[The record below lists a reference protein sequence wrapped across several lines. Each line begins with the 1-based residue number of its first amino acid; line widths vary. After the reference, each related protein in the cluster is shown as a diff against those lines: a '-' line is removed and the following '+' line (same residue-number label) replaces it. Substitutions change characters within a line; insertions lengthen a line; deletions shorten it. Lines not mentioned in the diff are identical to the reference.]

1 MDNSILNKTQTWYRA
16 VAFVSELA
24 LTREEAKIKVKD
36 ADGTTN
42 EVPGERIR
50 GRIALDI
57 GGGIKTFDVFA
68 QSLTSKGE
76 ANKQWAMYEAMMNW
90 NPKING
96 DPEKE
101 PTKVAVEG
109 TISINDYVGSDGNV
123 KSSLRWNISRGNTKV
138 ADDEPL
144 GCSLKLTAFIR
155 KILPEMRN
163 DEETGR
169 LKVELLGVDG
179 QGAVYPIDLLVDAD
193 SADDFE
199 GVYEVGQTASFEVD
213 VKMVHVG
220 EKKPGKKAFGKSAST
235 NINTGFDVEERILCG
250 GDEPIAEPEDEDE
263 DGNLIDNGWLNPEA
277 IKAAIKERDKKLAEL
292 KANPPKKTTE
302 TVSAPAKKTS
312 KFNKKPDMNSTDDD
326 DDFGF

>member
-1 MDNSILNKTQTWYRA
+1 MDNSTLNRTSNWFRA
-16 VAFVSELA
+16 VSFVSELA
-24 LTREEAKIKVKD
+24 LTREAAKIKVKN
-36 ADGTTN
+36 ADGEAK

-57 GGGIKTFDVFA
+57 GSGIKTFDVFA

-76 ANKQWAMYEAMMNW
+76 PNKQWAMYEAMMGW

-96 DPEKE
+96 DPSKE

-109 TISINDYVGSDGNV
+109 TVSINDYVGGDGKV
-123 KSSLRWNISRGNTKV
+123 KSSLRWNVSRGNTKV
-138 ADDEPL
+138 SEDEPL
-144 GCSLKLTAFIR
+144 GCALKLTGFVR
-155 KILPEMRN
+155 KIMPEMRGE
-163 DEETGR
+163 EETGR
-169 LKVELLGVDG
+169 LKVEILEVDG

-220 EKKPGKKAFGKSAST
+220 EKKAGKKAFGKSAST

-250 GDEPIAEPEDEDE
+250 GDEPIEEPEDEDE
-263 DGNLIDNGWLNPEA
+263 NGNLIDNGWLNPEA
-277 IKAAIKERDKKLAEL
+277 IKLAIKEREKKLVEL
-292 KANPPKKTTE
+292 EKNPPKKATTD
-302 TVSAPAKKTS
+302 APAPAQKTS
-312 KFNKKPDMNSTDDD
+312 KFSKKVDVSSTDDD

>member
-1 MDNSILNKTQTWYRA
+1 MDNSALNRTSNWWRS
-16 VAFVSELA
+16 VGLVSELA
-24 LTREEAKIKVKD
+24 LVREEAKIKVKS
-36 ADGTTN
+36 ADGTVN

-50 GRIALDI
+50 GRVALDI

-76 ANKQWAMYEAMMNW
+76 GNKQWAMYEAMMGW

-96 DPEKE
+96 DPSKE

-109 TISINDYVGSDGNV
+109 TISINDYPANDGSI

-138 ADDEPL
+138 SQDEEL
-144 GCSLKLTAFIR
+144 GCSLKLTGFIR
-155 KILPEMRN
+155 KIVPEMRN
-163 DEETGR
+163 EEETGR
-169 LKVELLGVDG
+169 LKVEILEVDG
-179 QGAVYPIDLLVDAD
+179 QGAVYPVDLLVDAD

-199 GVYEVGQTASFEVD
+199 SVYEVGQTASFEVD

-220 EKKPGKKAFGKSAST
+220 EKKAGKKAFGKSAST

-250 GDEPIAEPEDEDE
+250 GDEPIEEPEDEDE
-263 DGNLIDNGWLNPEA
+263 NGNLIDNGWLNPEA
-277 IKAAIKERDKKLAEL
+277 IKLAIKERDKKLAEL
-292 KANPPKKTTE
+292 KANPPKKTATA
-302 TVSAPAKKTS
+302 SAPAQKTS
-312 KFNKKPDMNSTDDD
+312 KFSKKVDVASTDDD

>member
-1 MDNSILNKTQTWYRA
+1 MDNSTLNRTNNWWRA
-16 VAFVSELA
+16 VGIVSELA
-24 LTREEAKIKVKD
+24 LIRENCEIKIKD
-36 ADGTTN
+36 ANGAIGT
-42 EVPGERIR
+42 VPGERIR
-50 GRIALDI
+50 GKVAIDI

-90 NPKING
+90 NPKIGG
-96 DPEKE
+96 DAEKE
-101 PTKVAVEG
+101 PAKVGVEG
-109 TISINDYVGSDGNV
+109 TISINDYVGGDGKV
-123 KSSLRWNISRGNTKV
+123 KSTLRWNVSKGNTKV
-138 ADDEPL
+138 SEDEPL
-144 GCSLKLTAFIR
+144 GCSLKLTGFIR

-163 DEETGR
+163 EEETGR
-169 LKVELLGVDG
+169 LKIELLGVDG

-199 GVYEVGQTASFEVD
+199 GVYEIGKTAAFDVD

-220 EKKPGKKAFGKSAST
+220 EKKPTKKAFGKSAST
-235 NINTGFDVEERILCG
+235 NINTGFDVEERVLVG
-250 GDEPIAEPEDEDE
+250 GDEPIEEPEGEDE
-263 DGNLIDNGWLNPEA
+263 EGNLVDNGWLNPEA

-292 KANPPKKTTE
+292 EKNPPKKATE
-302 TVSAPAKKTS
+302 TASASAKNSS

>member
-1 MDNSILNKTQTWYRA
+1 MDNSILNKTPVWYRA
-16 VAFVSELA
+16 VANVSELA

-36 ADGTTN
+36 ADGASH

-57 GGGIKTFDVFA
+57 DGGIKTFDVFA

-96 DPEKE
+96 DPTKE

-109 TISINDYVGSDGNV
+109 TISINDYVGGDGNV

-138 ADDEPL
+138 SEDEPL
-144 GCSLKLTAFIR
+144 GCSLKLTGFIR

-163 DEETGR
+163 EEETGR

-179 QGAVYPIDLLVDAD
+179 QGAVYPVDLLVDAD

-199 GVYEVGQTASFEVD
+199 SVYEVGQTAAFEVD

-220 EKKPGKKAFGKSAST
+220 EKKPGKKAFGKAAST

-250 GDEPIAEPEDEDE
+250 GDEPIEEPEDEDE
-263 DGNLIDNGWLNPEA
+263 NGNLIDNGWLNPEA
-277 IKAAIKERDKKLAEL
+277 IKLAIKERDKKLVEL
-292 KANPPKKTTE
+292 KANPPKKATE
-302 TVSAPAKKTS
+302 TASAPAKKTS
-312 KFNKKPDMNSTDDD
+312 KFSKKPDMNSTDDD